1 MNYWLDLFTP
11 YTWTRFRDHGATISG
26 FRPRQ
31 RRTAYERIKPGNY
44 LLCYLVKL
52 SRWSG
57 VLEVVSEAFEDS
69 APIFSDEN
77 DPFSIRFQVKPIVL
91 LDFEYALP
99 IEEPALWSNLSF
111 TKSLIVGSVGW
122 AQRAKMRQSLLQIG
136 ADDGAV
142 LTKGLVEQGSVKKKY
157 ELDVADQRHITH
169 RTVVRTESGEVEVE
183 VPEREE
189 LSQFIADEAPI
200 EVRDSIK
207 VQAKVAQLGAALGFT
222 IWVPSSD
229 RVRILEII
237 PQEYRDK
244 FVAILPLNYDLAT
257 MKTIENIDVIWL
269 QRRAIMRA
277 FEIEHTTA
285 IYSGLLRM
293 ADLLAMRSIMPWLK
307 AASGPPTGCATRP
320 PTWPPKPEA
329 PV

>member
-1 MNYWLDLFTP
+1 M
-11 YTWTRFRDHGATISG
+11 
-26 FRPRQ
+26 
-31 RRTAYERIKPGNY
+31 
-44 LLCYLVKL
+44 
-52 SRWSG
+52 
-57 VLEVVSEAFEDS
+57 LEVVSEAFEIS

-122 AQRAKMRQSLLQIG
+122 AHAQRCDNRSYNRGRRWRSVDEGIRQ
-136 ADDGAV
+136 
-142 LTKGLVEQGSVKKKY
+142 QGSVKKKY

-244 FVAILPLNYDLAT
+244 FVAICP
-257 MKTIENIDVIWL
+257 
-269 QRRAIMRA
+269 
-277 FEIEHTTA
+277 
-285 IYSGLLRM
+285 
-293 ADLLAMRSIMPWLK
+293 
-307 AASGPPTGCATRP
+307 
-320 PTWPPKPEA
+320 
-329 PV
+329 